1 VPIASYRDLQVYRRS
16 LDVLVALQVVLGK
29 LPRYELMELA
39 SQMRR
44 ASKSVPLNIAEGYG
58 RKKSDKDFKS
68 FLGNAMG
75 SANEMVVCLEICK
88 VLSYVEASGCDLLI
102 AQYDEIGRMLNG
114 LIQKWVGPV

>member
-1 VPIASYRDLQVYRRS
+1 MPITSYRDLEVYRRS
-16 LDVLVALQVVLGK
+16 LGVLVGLQAVVGQ

-44 ASKSVPLNIAEGYG
+44 ASKSIPLNIAEGYG
-58 RKKSDKDFKS
+58 RQKSDRDFKS

-88 VLSYVEASGCDLLI
+88 VLSYAGTSECDALMRE
-102 AQYDEIGRMLNG
+102 YDEIGRMLNG
-114 LIQKWVGPV
+114 LISNWH